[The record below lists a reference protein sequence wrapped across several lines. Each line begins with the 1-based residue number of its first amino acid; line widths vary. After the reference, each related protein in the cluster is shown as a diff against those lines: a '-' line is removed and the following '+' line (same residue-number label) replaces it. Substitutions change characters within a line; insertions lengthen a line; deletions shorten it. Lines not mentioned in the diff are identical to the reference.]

1 MSVGCAHT
9 AELLELSEADA
20 GVEAVA
26 VHPREQARNQPLR
39 VRHVLA
45 RARGE
50 VTHRVGDDEAEAAE
64 DDLEVVNDDDL
75 LEQATLSKSN
85 MLDESLR
92 FDDFFFSFLNFND
105 DEA

>member
-1 MSVGCAHT
+1 MEDEGLDS
-9 AELLELSEADA
+9 
-20 GVEAVA
+20 
-26 VHPREQARNQPLR
+26 
-39 VRHVLA
+39 
-45 RARGE
+45 
-50 VTHRVGDDEAEAAE
+50 EAEAAE

-92 FDDFFFSFLNFND
+92 FDDFFLSFLNFND

>member
-1 MSVGCAHT
+1 MARSRLTLCTFRGDAVEDEG
-9 AELLELSEADA
+9 LGSE
-20 GVEAVA
+20 
-26 VHPREQARNQPLR
+26 
-39 VRHVLA
+39 
-45 RARGE
+45 
-50 VTHRVGDDEAEAAE
+50 AE

-92 FDDFFFSFLNFND
+92 FDDFFFSFLNCND

>member
-1 MSVGCAHT
+1 MEDEGLGS
-9 AELLELSEADA
+9 
-20 GVEAVA
+20 
-26 VHPREQARNQPLR
+26 
-39 VRHVLA
+39 
-45 RARGE
+45 
-50 VTHRVGDDEAEAAE
+50 EAEAAE